1 MKIKIHLVLSD
12 LDGTLLSLNN
22 QTIEFESSFIVGIFE
37 NRNIIGNGLT
47 GTLRS
52 AVERDRRIILQLIR
66 NDDTSSDNDELCEFT
81 TDGSS
86 RYSLYRVD
94 SSLDN
99 VSGVERIYAFCSGLW
114 SSDKQLTTR

>member
-1 MKIKIHLVLSD
+1 
-12 LDGTLLSLNN
+12 
-22 QTIEFESSFIVGIFE
+22 
-37 NRNIIGNGLT
+37 
-47 GTLRS
+47 
-52 AVERDRRIILQLIR
+52 LQLIR